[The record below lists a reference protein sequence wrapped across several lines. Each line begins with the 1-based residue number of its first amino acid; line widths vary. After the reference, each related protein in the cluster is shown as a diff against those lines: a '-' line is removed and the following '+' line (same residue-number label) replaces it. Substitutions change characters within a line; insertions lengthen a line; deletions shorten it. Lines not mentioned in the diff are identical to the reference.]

1 MAWIHVVGIH
11 LVDILLQEEEEK
23 LAADSLHL
31 PISFFSP
38 FFDIF
43 LGKAK
48 VFSTLYKEG
57 SVDSSP
63 FT

>member
-1 MAWIHVVGIH
+1 MEALLDSLVVWIHVVGTH

-43 LGKAK
+43 LGKAI
-48 VFSTLYKEG
+48 SLLYAL
-57 SVDSSP
+57 
-63 FT
+63 

>member
-1 MAWIHVVGIH
+1 VAWVHVVGIH

-43 LGKAK
+43 LGKAI
-48 VFSTLYKEG
+48 SLLYAL
-57 SVDSSP
+57 
-63 FT
+63 